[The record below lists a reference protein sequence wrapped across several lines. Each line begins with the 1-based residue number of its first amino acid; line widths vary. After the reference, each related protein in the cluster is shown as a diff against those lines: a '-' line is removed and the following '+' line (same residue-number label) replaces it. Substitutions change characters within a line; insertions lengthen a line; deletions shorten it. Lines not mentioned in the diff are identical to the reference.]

1 MKKSIIFGLL
11 ALVFSAAQLR
21 AQDAESRWVDS
32 VYNSLTLEQR
42 VAQLICMR
50 ANNPD
55 KPFDANVAKYI
66 QKYNIGGVCFFRAD
80 ADAQVKQTNEWQAMA
95 KTPLMVSIDAEWGL
109 GMRVNKSLSYP
120 YQMTLGAIGN
130 DDLIYEMG
138 QQVAE
143 QCQRMGI
150 HVNFAPVADVNSNA
164 ANPIIGMRSF
174 GENPQTVGEKATAYA
189 LGMQSKG
196 LTTTMKHFPGHGNT
210 STDSHLTL
218 PTVTRTMDEVR
229 DIELAPFRYM
239 IEHGVNGAMVGH
251 LYFPAIE
258 KVKNTSSSLSHGV
271 VTDLLK
277 DQMGFE
283 GLIFTDGLDMKG
295 VTEKVRQDSVP
306 YVAFMAGND
315 VLILPHDVPYAIR
328 TIKAAAE
335 RDPEVAARVEESCKK
350 ILRYKYRAGLN
361 KYKKVSTENLMAD
374 IKKKEYTDLRQRL
387 YDEAI
392 TMLRNDGNVI
402 PLANNKKI
410 AVVTIGNTKNDVNN
424 GLIEHGYSTK
434 SYVVKK
440 DEIGSK
446 SAAWLKELE
455 KYDLVV
461 VSIEKTTMF
470 ANKNYGIN
478 DETVKFFNRLV
489 AQNDVILNLFA
500 CPYALDMFRI
510 NNSVKGLV
518 VGYQDEVPAVNAVV
532 KLLSGDMEPHGTLP
546 VSVSKFNCGDGIVV
560 GGPGRKIHVLPS
572 KEVPAKKIVPSKSA
586 TNTNTSSEAGPST
599 LRQAQDSGTG
609 TDTAQ
614 VMLNDSVKPLP
625 TGEME
630 EKYVLRLDSVAE
642 AGIRNGAYPGCQIVA
657 MKDGKVVY
665 DKCFGTFTYGGGHKV
680 QSDDLYDIAS
690 CTKIFAST
698 LAIMKLYDDGLIDLN
713 KTLADFFPYLK
724 GKAHG
729 KLKLIDIMTHQAG
742 LKAWIPF
749 YKMTVDE
756 NGPMAE
762 FYTTEM
768 DESHSLRVAENIYL
782 VNDYPDRIFDSVS
795 KTPIGKKK
803 YLYSDMGFY
812 YMPKIVKLVT
822 NQSIEDYLNEKFYI
836 PMNLSHICYQPLN
849 HFTREQIAPTENDTM
864 FRMQLVWGDVHD
876 QAAAMMGGVA
886 GHAGLFANARDLAV
900 LMQMFLDEGTYQG
913 VQYLKPETVR
923 YFTRAPFAAS
933 NNNRRGIGFD
943 KLPINMKGSST
954 ASKSGSMKGYGH
966 TGFTGTFVWAD
977 PENKTLI
984 VFLSN
989 RAYPNTDPNK
999 LVRQGIRTALHDI
1012 LYEAYPIQE

>member
-1 MKKSIIFGLL
+1 ML
-11 ALVFSAAQLR
+11 ALVGKAF
-21 AQDAESRWVDS
+21 AQDVEITGCFGPTAVDRWVDS

-66 QKYNIGGVCFFRAD
+66 KKYNIGGVCFFRAD
-80 ADAQVKQTNEWQAMA
+80 AESIIKQANDWQAMA
-95 KTPLMVSIDAEWGL
+95 QTPLMVSIDAEWGL
-109 GMRVNKSLSYP
+109 GMRVNKALSYP
-120 YQMTLGAIGN
+120 YQMTLGAIG
-130 DDLIYEMG
+130 DDQLVYEMG

-143 QCQRMGI
+143 QCARMGI
-150 HVNFAPVADVNSNA
+150 HVNFAPDVDVNSNP

-174 GENPQTVGEKATAYA
+174 GEDPQKVGEKGAAYA

-196 LTTTMKHFPGHGNT
+196 LITTMKHFPGHGNT
-210 STDSHLTL
+210 ATDSHMTL
-218 PTVTRTMDEVR
+218 PTVTRTMDVVR
-229 DIELAPFRYM
+229 DIELAPFQYM
-239 IEHGVNGAMVGH
+239 IDHGVNGAMVGH

-258 KVKNTSSSLSHGV
+258 KVKNTSSSLSYGV
-271 VTDLLK
+271 VTQLLK
-277 DQMGFE
+277 EEMGFK

-295 VTEKVRQDSVP
+295 VSEKVRNDSVP

-315 VLILPHDVPYAIR
+315 VLILPTDVPFAIN
-328 TIKAAAE
+328 TIKSAAE
-335 RDPEVAARVEESCKK
+335 RDTVAAARLEESCKK
-350 ILRYKYRAGLN
+350 ILRYKFNIGLHR
-361 KYKKVSTENLMAD
+361 YQPVPSENLMTD
-374 IKKKEYTDLRQRL
+374 LKKKAYTELRQQL

-392 TMLRNDGNVI
+392 TMLRNDDNVI

-424 GLIEHGYSTK
+424 GLVERGYATK

-440 DEIGSK
+440 DEIGTK

-455 KYDLVV
+455 AYDLVV

-470 ANKNYGIN
+470 ADKNYGIN
-478 DETVKFFNRLV
+478 SETVKFFNRLV

-518 VGYQDEVPAVNAVV
+518 VAYQDEVPAVNAVV
-532 KLLSGDMEPHGTLP
+532 KLLSGELEAHGTLP
-546 VSVSKFNCGDGIVV
+546 VSVAKFKCGDGIVTGV
-560 GGPGRKIHVLPS
+560 PEKKIHILPS
-572 KEVPAKKIVPSKSA
+572 KEEPAKVLP
-586 TNTNTSSEAGPST
+586 P
-599 LRQAQDSGTG
+599 TG
-609 TDTAQ
+609 HIIPEQ
-614 VMLNDSVKPLP
+614 PVVPLP
-625 TGEME
+625 TGQME
-630 EKYVLRLDSVAE
+630 EKYTLRLDSVAK

-665 DKCFGTFTYGGGHKV
+665 DKCFGTFTYGGGHQV
-680 QSDDLYDIAS
+680 VASDLYDIAS

-713 KTLADFFPYLK
+713 NTLADFFPYLK

-742 LKAWIPF
+742 LKAWVPF
-749 YKMTVDE
+749 YKVTVDE

-762 FYTTEM
+762 FYSEEM
-768 DESHSLRVAENIYL
+768 DESHTIRVAENLYL
-782 VNDYPDRIFDSVS
+782 VNDYPDRIFDSVA
-795 KTPIGKKK
+795 KTPLGKKK

-812 YMPKIVKLVT
+812 YMPKIVKLLT
-822 NQSIEDYLNEKFYI
+822 NQSIEDYLNEKFYL
-836 PMNLSHICYQPLN
+836 PMNLSHICYQPLS
-849 HFTREQIAPTENDTM
+849 HFTREQIAPTENDTV
-864 FRMQLVWGDVHD
+864 FRMQLIWGDVHD

-886 GHAGLFANARDLAV
+886 GHAGLFANARDLAAI
-900 LMQMFLDEGTYQG
+900 MQMFLDEGTYQG

-923 YFTRAPFAAS
+923 YFTKAPFAAS
-933 NNNRRGIGFD
+933 NDNRRGIGFD
-943 KLPINMKGSST
+943 KLPINKKGSST

-966 TGFTGTFVWAD
+966 TGFTGTFIWAD
-977 PENKTLI
+977 PENKTVLI
-984 VFLSN
+984 FLSN
-989 RAYPNTDPNK
+989 RVYPDTDPNK
-999 LVRQGIRTALHDI
+999 LARQGIRTTLHDI
-1012 LYEAYPIQE
+1012 LYQAFPIAE

>member
-1 MKKSIIFGLL
+1 MTMKRSVVFVFL
-11 ALVFSAAQLR
+11 ALVFAGQLK

-66 QKYNIGGVCFFRAD
+66 KKYNIGGVCFFRAD
-80 ADAQVKQTNEWQAMA
+80 AEAQVKQTNEWQAMA
-95 KTPLMVSIDAEWGL
+95 QTPLMVSIDAEWGL
-109 GMRVNKSLSYP
+109 GMRVNKTLSYP
-120 YQMTLGAIGN
+120 YQMTLGAIG
-130 DDLIYEMG
+130 DDNLLYEMG

-174 GENPQTVGEKATAYA
+174 GENPQKVGEKATAYA

-218 PTVTRTMDEVR
+218 PTVTRTMEEVR

-258 KVKNTSSSLSHGV
+258 KVKNTSSSLSYGV

-277 DQMGFE
+277 DEMGFE

-295 VTEKVRQDSVP
+295 VSEKVRNDSVP

-315 VLILPHDVPYAIR
+315 VLILPHDVPFAIR

-335 RDPEVAARVEESCKK
+335 RDSEVEARVEESCKK

-361 KYKKVSTENLMAD
+361 NYKSVSTANLMSD
-374 IKKKEYTDLRQRL
+374 LKKDAYIDLRQQL

-392 TMLRNDGNVI
+392 TLLRNDGNVI

-434 SYVVKK
+434 SFVVKK
-440 DEIGSK
+440 DEIATK

-455 KYDLVV
+455 AYDIVV

-510 NNSVKGLV
+510 NNSVKGVV

-532 KLLSGDMEPHGTLP
+532 KLLSGELEPHGTLP
-546 VSVSKFNCGDGIVV
+546 VSVNKFNCGDGIVKGSPAKKV
-560 GGPGRKIHVLPS
+560 HILPS
-572 KEVPAKKIVPSKSA
+572 KEVPAKEMPETEEVVKSEPVEQNPS
-586 TNTNTSSEAGPST
+586 
-599 LRQAQDSGTG
+599 
-609 TDTAQ
+609 
-614 VMLNDSVKPLP
+614 
-625 TGEME
+625 GELG
-630 EKYVLRLDSVAE
+630 EKYVHRLDSVAK
-642 AGIRNGAYPGCQIVA
+642 AGIRNGAYPGCQIVV
-657 MKDGKVVY
+657 MKDGKMVY
-665 DKCFGTFTYGGGHKV
+665 DKCFGHFTYGGGHKV
-680 QSDDLYDIAS
+680 QPNDLYDIAS

-742 LKAWIPF
+742 LKAWVPF
-749 YKMTVDE
+749 YKVTVDE
-756 NGPMAE
+756 DGPMDE
-762 FYTTEM
+762 FYSDEM
-768 DESHSLRVAENIYL
+768 DESHSLRVAENLYL
-782 VNDYPDRIFDSVS
+782 VSDYPDRIFDSVS

-812 YMPKIVKLVT
+812 YMPKIVKLIT
-822 NQSIEDYLNEKFYI
+822 NQSIEDYLNEKFYM

-849 HFTREQIAPTENDTM
+849 HFTRDQIAPTENDTI
-864 FRMQLVWGDVHD
+864 FRRQLIWGDVHD

-886 GHAGLFANARDLAV
+886 GHAGLFANAHDLAA

-923 YFTRAPFAAS
+923 YFTKAPFASSAIK
-933 NNNRRGIGFD
+933 NRRGIGFD
-943 KLPINMKGSST
+943 KLPVDKKGSST

-984 VFLSN
+984 IFLSN
-989 RAYPNTDPNK
+989 RVYPNTDPNK
-999 LVRQGIRTALHDI
+999 LARQGIRTALHDI
-1012 LYEAYPIQE
+1012 LYEAYPIPE

>member
-1 MKKSIIFGLL
+1 MKKSIIFVLL
-11 ALVFSAAQLR
+11 ALVFMGQMK

-55 KPFDANVAKYI
+55 KPFDANVEKYI
-66 QKYNIGGVCFFRAD
+66 KKYNIGGVCFFRAD
-80 ADAQVKQTNEWQAMA
+80 AEAQVKQTNEWQAMA
-95 KTPLMVSIDAEWGL
+95 QTPLMVSIDAEWGL
-109 GMRVNKSLSYP
+109 GMRVNKTLSYP
-120 YQMTLGAIGN
+120 YQMTLGAIGDEN
-130 DDLIYEMG
+130 LLYEMG

-150 HVNFAPVADVNSNA
+150 HVNFAPDVDVNSNA
-164 ANPIIGMRSF
+164 ANPVIGMRSF
-174 GENPQTVGEKATAYA
+174 GEDPENVGDKGVAYA

-196 LTTTMKHFPGHGNT
+196 LITSMKHFPGHGNT
-210 STDSHLTL
+210 SSDSHLTL

-229 DIELAPFRYM
+229 DIELAPFRKM
-239 IEHGVNGAMVGH
+239 IEAGVNGAMVGH

-258 KVKNTSSSLSHGV
+258 KVKNTSSSLSYGV

-277 DQMGFE
+277 DEMGFE

-295 VTEKVRQDSVP
+295 VSEKVRQDSVP

-315 VLILPHDVPYAIR
+315 VLILPHDVPSAIR

-335 RDPEVAARVEESCKK
+335 RDPKVEARVEESCKK

-361 KYKKVSTENLMAD
+361 NYKAVSTTNLMSD
-374 IKKKEYTDLRQRL
+374 LKKDAYIDLRQRL

-392 TMLRNDGNVI
+392 TLLRNDGSVI
-402 PLANNKKI
+402 PLVNNKKI

-434 SYVVKK
+434 SFVVKK
-440 DEIGSK
+440 DEIASK

-455 KYDLVV
+455 NYDIVV

-510 NNSVKGLV
+510 NNSVKGVV

-532 KLLSGDMEPHGTLP
+532 KLLSGEMEPHGTLP
-546 VSVSKFNCGDGIVV
+546 VSVNKFKCGDGIVSGAPV
-560 GGPGRKIHVLPS
+560 KKLHILPS
-572 KEVPAKKIVPSKSA
+572 KEEPKKVVPIR
-586 TNTNTSSEAGPST
+586 PST
-599 LRQAQDSGTG
+599 GTG
-609 TDTAQ
+609 ALDSTTGQ
-614 VMLNDSVKPLP
+614 VGQTETVVPVEI
-625 TGEME
+625 GEMD
-630 EKYVLRLDSVAE
+630 EKYVHRLDSVAM

-665 DKCFGTFTYGGGHKV
+665 DKCFGHFTYGGGHKV
-680 QSDDLYDIAS
+680 QPNDLYDIAS

-742 LKAWIPF
+742 LKAWVPF
-749 YKMTVDE
+749 YKVTVDE
-756 NGPMAE
+756 NGPMEE
-762 FYTTEM
+762 FYSEEM
-768 DESHSLRVAENIYL
+768 DESHSLRVAENLYL

-812 YMPKIVKLVT
+812 YMPKIVKLIT

-836 PMNLSHICYQPLN
+836 PMNLSHVCYQPLN
-849 HFTREQIAPTENDTM
+849 HFTRDQIAPTENDTV
-864 FRMQLVWGDVHD
+864 FRMQLIWGDVHD

-900 LMQMFLDEGTYQG
+900 LLQMFLDEGTYQG

-923 YFTRAPFAAS
+923 YFTKAPFASS
-933 NNNRRGIGFD
+933 NDNRRGIGFD
-943 KLPINMKGSST
+943 KLPINKKGSST

-984 VFLSN
+984 IFLSN
-989 RAYPNTDPNK
+989 RVYPNTDPNK
-999 LVRQGIRTALHDI
+999 LARQGIRTALHDI
-1012 LYEAYPIQE
+1012 LYEAYPIAE